1 MLKENQAR
9 KCEEAMR
16 EICVPG
22 DLISSSF
29 LRELL
34 DTDIRNASAYLSA
47 QEKKGRLKLIGK
59 MPNAL
64 TGGKGKKHVYVY
76 EVQDSFFE
84 KPAFMRGAKIEAYY
98 KAGGTVGRSWEAKDL
113 PILNLEEVGL

>member
-16 EICVPG
+16 KICVPG

-47 QEKKGRLKLIGK
+47 QERKGRLKLIGK
-59 MPNAL
+59 MPNAHAE
-64 TGGKGKKHVYVY
+64 GRGKKHVYVY
-76 EVQDSFFE
+76 EVQDLFFE
-84 KPAFMRGAKIEAYY
+84 KPAFMRGAKLEAHY
-98 KAGGTVGRSWEAKDL
+98 KAGGTIGRSWETKDL
-113 PILNLEEVGL
+113 PILNLERARL

>member
-1 MLKENQAR
+1 MLRENQAR

-34 DTDIRNASAYLSA
+34 NTDIRNASAYLSA

-59 MPNAL
+59 MPNAPAE
-64 TGGKGKKHVYVY
+64 GRGKKHVYVY
-76 EVQDSFFE
+76 EVQDLFFE
-84 KPAFMRGAKIEAYY
+84 KPVFMRGTRLEAHY

-113 PILNLEEVGL
+113 PILNIKGAGL